1 MSDSFNNI
9 ISSLRD
15 GHERISDA
23 SLVCDIQR
31 ALQEHLQKLI
41 NDIEHSE
48 RKITELE
55 KEVDALRLLPGP
67 ISNEILLPSILQEE
81 IPSAGN
87 ISNSISST
95 NPSVSADNVVP
106 AKVKKT
112 QGSHNAGV
120 ESNHLKAAVKEE
132 VVGDNSSDA
141 FAFVTEMKIQ
151 MSQPQNATSPPSVER
166 FSVSSNKHSGE
177 RGRGIG
183 RGIRRSPQSKNAD
196 VSDNSA
202 KARHSSQS
210 QALDT
215 ASSTAVQGALL
226 NMNNVNTK
234 PRGYAQAVKKSGTSS
249 SGVVTK
255 SPAVSQVIPVKTTST
270 SGSPS
275 NSNSQKF

>member
-1 MSDSFNNI
+1 
-9 ISSLRD
+9 
-15 GHERISDA
+15 
-23 SLVCDIQR
+23 
-31 ALQEHLQKLI
+31 
-41 NDIEHSE
+41 
-48 RKITELE
+48 
-55 KEVDALRLLPGP
+55 
-67 ISNEILLPSILQEE
+67 
-81 IPSAGN
+81 
-87 ISNSISST
+87 
-95 NPSVSADNVVP
+95 VVP
-106 AKVKKT
+106 AKVTKT
-112 QGSHNAGV
+112 QGSHNAAV
-120 ESNHLKAAVKEE
+120 ESNHLKAGVKEE

-166 FSVSSNKHSGE
+166 FSVSSNKHSSE
-177 RGRGIG
+177 QGRGIG

-202 KARHSSQS
+202 KARRSSQS

-226 NMNNVNTK
+226 NMNSVHTK